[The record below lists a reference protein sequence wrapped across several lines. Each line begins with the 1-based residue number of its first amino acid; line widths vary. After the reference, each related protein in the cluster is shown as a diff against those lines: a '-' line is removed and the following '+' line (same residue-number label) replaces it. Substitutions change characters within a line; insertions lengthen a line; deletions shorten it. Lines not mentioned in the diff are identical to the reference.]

1 MVTVDR
7 VLPWRKDTASR
18 VTEIEPLVAGF
29 RGRQARGQAAL
40 VTRAWELASGLHSG
54 QLRRSGEAYI
64 SHPLAVALIVA
75 EQTND
80 AVTIAAAL
88 LHDAVEDTDL
98 TLADL
103 ERDFPP
109 EVVAIVDG
117 VTKLDR
123 VQFASKEAQQAA
135 TMRKMLVA
143 MAKDLRV
150 LIIKLADRLHN
161 MRTLGAMP
169 PEAQHRIARETLDVY
184 APLAHRLGM
193 QDLRQQLED
202 LAFAALHP
210 KRYAEIDSMVWN
222 RTPERELYLMQVIE
236 EVRQRLEDLGIEAE
250 INGRPKHL
258 WSIYEKM
265 VVKGREFS
273 EIFDLVGIRVQVG
286 SVKDCYAAVGC
297 IHAAWR
303 PVQGRFKDFIA
314 MPKFNN
320 YQSLHTTVIG
330 PQAKLLEVQIRT
342 AEMNLRA
349 EFGVAAH
356 WRYKFGQ
363 GGPGHPAGGG
373 SNGSGGQG
381 GAGHQLDVDWLDRI
395 VDWQGDISDPGEF
408 MATLKVDLDQ
418 DEVTV
423 FTPKGEAVNLPA
435 GATPVDFAY
444 AIHTQVGHSCIGA
457 KVENRLVSLDTPL
470 NSGQTVEVFTAKT
483 GSAGPSREW
492 LQTVV
497 TPKAQSR
504 IRAYFAAQERVD
516 EVDNGR
522 EEINNALR
530 VAGLPVQQLIGADV
544 LEQVAED
551 LRYADVEALYRAV
564 GAGNVA
570 PKLVA
575 SRARR
580 WLSNAEPD
588 QEVQLSGRVLD
599 PPKPSRDRPSV
610 GVHVEGMEDVLVR
623 LARCCTPVPGDEI
636 MGFHTR
642 GRGVSVHRA
651 DCANA
656 VSLSDAHS
664 GRLVEVEWGN
674 EAASRFLVSI
684 ELKAIDRTRLLRD
697 VATVL
702 ADYHVNILA
711 CQTLTGPDRV
721 STMRFDFEVGD
732 PSHLQSALAAVQSIE
747 SVYGVRRIMPGGEG
761 RASSNGGRVTKSRAR
776 H

>member
-7 VLPWRKDTASR
+7 VLPWRRDASSR
-18 VTEIEPLVAGF
+18 VAEIEPLVAGF
-29 RGRQARGQAAL
+29 RGRQAKGQTAL
-40 VTRAWELASGLHSG
+40 VTKAWELAAGVHSG
-54 QLRRSGEAYI
+54 QMRRSGEAYI
-64 SHPLAVALIVA
+64 SHPLAVAIIVA

-80 AVTIAAAL
+80 PIIIAAAL
-88 LHDAVEDTDL
+88 LHDVLEDTAL

-109 EVVAIVDG
+109 EVAIIVDG
-117 VTKLDR
+117 VTKLER
-123 VQFASKEAQQAA
+123 VHFANKEAQQAA

-161 MRTLGAMP
+161 MRTIAAMSV
-169 PEAQHRIARETLDVY
+169 ETQHRIARETLDVY

-193 QDLRQQLED
+193 QDMRQQLED

-236 EVRQRLEDLGIEAE
+236 EVHQRLSALGIEAE
-250 INGRPKHL
+250 ITGRPKHL

-273 EIFDLVGIRVQVG
+273 EIFDLVGIRVLVH

-342 AEMNLRA
+342 VEMNLRS

-356 WRYKFGQ
+356 WRYKAA
-363 GGPGHPAGGG
+363 PA
-373 SNGSGGQG
+373 
-381 GAGHQLDVDWLDRI
+381 DMEWLDRI
-395 VDWQGDISDPGEF
+395 VDWQGDISDPSEF

-418 DEVTV
+418 GEVMV
-423 FTPKGEAVNLPA
+423 FTPKGEVLSLPV

-444 AIHTQVGHSCIGA
+444 AIHTEVGHSCIGA
-457 KVENRLVSLDTPL
+457 KVDARLVSLDTAL
-470 NSGQTVEVFTAKT
+470 HAGETVEVFTAKT
-483 GSAGPSREW
+483 ATAGPSRDW

-497 TPKAQSR
+497 TPKAESR
-504 IRAYFAAQERVD
+504 IKQWFAAQDRED
-516 EVDNGR
+516 EVENGR
-522 EEINNALR
+522 EDVENALR
-530 VAGLPVQQLIGADV
+530 VAGLPVQQLLDLGV

-551 LRYADVEALYRAV
+551 LRFADVEALYRAV
-564 GAGNVA
+564 GGANLTA
-570 PKLVA
+570 KLVA

-580 WLSNAEPD
+580 RLSNAEPD
-588 QEVQLSGRVLD
+588 QEVQLSGKVLD
-599 PPKPSRDRPSV
+599 PAKPDRRRPAV

-656 VSLSDAHS
+656 VSLSDAQS

-674 EAASRFLVSI
+674 EHTAHFLVSI
-684 ELKAIDRTRLLRD
+684 EIKAIDRTRLLRD

-721 STMRFDFEVGD
+721 SKMRFDFEVGD
-732 PSHLQSALAAVQSIE
+732 PSHLQSAIAAVQGIE
-747 SVYGVRRIMPGGEG
+747 SVYGVRRIMPGGEAKATNAG
-761 RASSNGGRVTKSRAR
+761 RMAKPQLQPSLGVGRLPVV
-776 H
+776 